1 MPRFAAIALTAH
13 FLFAEHSLFFIF
25 YKFSSATAADS
36 LLAFLASRGLL
47 PLARSNENHCDAVGA
62 VPAAL
67 ALTHDL
73 YPPSPS

>member
-1 MPRFAAIALTAH
+1 MPQFTAITLTTH
-13 FLFAEHSLFFIF
+13 VLFAENSLFFVAF
-25 YKFSSATAADS
+25 KFSSATTADS
-36 LLAFLASRGLL
+36 LLAFVASRGLL